1 MRDSSSFSDWHS
13 AGLVL
18 RAWRQFGHSRAHQT
32 LSHHKD
38 SGASGMLI
46 SELALRLDSAPGPRL
61 LVDGLWLSRP
71 YGGITRV
78 WQQIFETWLLPGLIN
93 SDAEIALIDRN
104 SHLSVTEQF
113 ETLDGADVDPL
124 DTAQVRGLADDNGR
138 LVRDWGATV
147 FCSTWISS
155 TGSSAAVCPELAL
168 VHDCMPERF
177 RSRDPA
183 LLPLRRRWWKGAA
196 AHMTV
201 SSATAQDLHH
211 LLGATAPAPHWCHL
225 APAPIFDQTAAEAE
239 SSRLWGRILQRASLP
254 ERFLLLPATSVI
266 GSYKNPEL
274 VAAALDNPCLG
285 NLPLVLS
292 GIAAEQRAL
301 ELEQCFPHLRDRVH
315 AAGFTDF
322 ELALAYRY
330 ALAVVIPSRIEG
342 FGLPAIEVMAAG
354 GVPLIADV
362 RGLQEAGAEAA
373 CRFSVDKPLQL
384 SSLLELLTD
393 PLVAPW
399 FQAMLRR
406 RALLRL
412 QRLNP
417 DLIGLALLAQ
427 ARQIF
432 QHA

>member
-1 MRDSSSFSDWHS
+1 
-13 AGLVL
+13 
-18 RAWRQFGHSRAHQT
+18 
-32 LSHHKD
+32 
-38 SGASGMLI
+38 
-46 SELALRLDSAPGPRL
+46 L

-78 WQQIFETWLLPGLIN
+78 WQQIFDTWLLPGLIN

-104 SHLSVTEQF
+104 SHVSVTEQF
-113 ETLDGADVDPL
+113 DTLEGTDADPL
-124 DTAQVRGLADDNGR
+124 DAAQVRGLAEENGR
-138 LVRDWGATV
+138 LVHDWGATV

-177 RSRDPA
+177 RPRDPA
-183 LLPLRRRWWKGAA
+183 LLPLRRRWWKGAS
-196 AHMTV
+196 AHVTV
-201 SSATAQDLHH
+201 SSATAQDLHR
-211 LLGATAPAPHWCHL
+211 LLGAKAPAPQWCHL
-225 APAPIFDQTAAEAE
+225 APAPIFAQTAAEAE
-239 SSRLWGRILQRASLP
+239 SSRLWRRIARRASLP
-254 ERFLLLPATSVI
+254 EHFLLLPATSAI

-274 VAAALDNPCLG
+274 VAAALDNTRLG

-292 GIAAEQRAL
+292 GIAAEQRAS
-301 ELEQCFPHLRDRVH
+301 ELLQSFPHLRGRVH
-315 AAGFTDF
+315 AAGFTDV

-342 FGLPAIEVMAAG
+342 FGLPAIEVMASG

-373 CRFSVDKPLQL
+373 FRFSPDQPLQL
-384 SSLLELLTD
+384 SSLLELLID
-393 PLVAPW
+393 PIVGPW
-399 FQAMLRR
+399 LRATLRR
-406 RALLRL
+406 RAQSRL

-427 ARQIF
+427 ARQIA
-432 QHA
+432 QKA

>member
-1 MRDSSSFSDWHS
+1 MRLSSSYSDWFAAS
-13 AGLVL
+13 QVL
-18 RAWRQFGHSRAHQT
+18 RAWRQSGQSHAQQI
-32 LSHHKD
+32 LSD
-38 SGASGMLI
+38 LQRTGATGILL
-46 SELALRLDSAPGPRL
+46 SELDMRLSSAPGPRL
-61 LVDGLWLSRP
+61 LIDGLWLSRP

-93 SDAEIALIDRN
+93 TDAEIALINRN
-104 SHLSVTEQF
+104 SHLSVTDQF
-113 ETLDGADVDPL
+113 ESLDGAYVDPL
-124 DTAQVRGLADDNGR
+124 DTARVPLLAEENGR

-155 TGSSAAVCPELAL
+155 TGASMAVCPELAL

-196 AHMTV
+196 AHLTV
-201 SSATAQDLHH
+201 SSATAQDLHR
-211 LLGATAPAPHWCHL
+211 LLGATAPAPQWCHL
-225 APAPIFDQTAAEAE
+225 APAPVFDQTAAEAE
-239 SSRLWGRILQRASLP
+239 SFRLWGRILKRASLP
-254 ERFLLLPATSVI
+254 EHFLLLPATSAI

-274 VAAALDNPCLG
+274 VAAALDNAHLG

-292 GIAAEQRAL
+292 GIAAEQRAS
-301 ELEQCFPHLRDRVH
+301 ELEQRFPHLRGRVH
-315 AAGFTDF
+315 AAGFTDV

-342 FGLPAIEVMAAG
+342 FGLPAIEVMASG
-354 GVPLIADV
+354 GMPLIADV

-373 CRFSVDKPLQL
+373 CRFSPDQPLQL
-384 SSLLELLTD
+384 SALLELLID

-399 FQAMLRR
+399 FRATLRR
-406 RALLRL
+406 RAPLRL

-427 ARQIF
+427 ARQIA
-432 QHA
+432 QNA